1 MKTTRKAKKA
11 ASAES
16 IARRADAGKNISGF
30 FTNNGRMMKPIQR
43 VNVDFTAPMLGELDQ
58 QAQAL
63 NISRQAVI
71 KSLLRLALDQHYSA
85 TSHRSVGKD
94 RSNRASGRPSGKTR
108 SQAS

>member
-1 MKTTRKAKKA
+1 MKPTRKPTHV

-16 IARRADAGKNISGF
+16 IARLADAGKNISSF

-43 VNVDFTAPMLGELDQ
+43 VNVDFTAPMLEELDR

-85 TSHRSVGKD
+85 TSHRSVGKN
-94 RSNRASGRPSGKTR
+94 RPNRALGRPSARTR